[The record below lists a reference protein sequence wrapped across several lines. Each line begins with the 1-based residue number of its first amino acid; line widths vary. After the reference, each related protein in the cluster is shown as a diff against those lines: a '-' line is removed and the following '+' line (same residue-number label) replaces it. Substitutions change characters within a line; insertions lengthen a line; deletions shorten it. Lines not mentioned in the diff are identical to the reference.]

1 MRSMVMAV
9 TLTLLTAAPLLAQS
23 ERGYL
28 NGAGGFTTTSET
40 TSGDYLIEGGWRIA
54 PNLMVFGNFGQF
66 HNLQPSDA
74 QPAVDTTTGLLSTSL
89 GLTVT
94 GTARVPAVYSVGGLR
109 YQIPMSSRFTPYVLG
124 GVGFAH
130 LSPTAEFTFASGT
143 GTLPDGSTPTAGAN
157 VTAAL
162 VSAGDFTAPVSST
175 AFMYTLGGGV
185 EVPVAAHWAA
195 DVGYRFSRI
204 EADDP
209 LNAQGL
215 TFGFGYRF

>member
-1 MRSMVMAV
+1 MRSIVMAA
-9 TLTLLTAAPLLAQS
+9 TLTLLSAAPLLAQS

-28 NGAGGFTTTSET
+28 NGAGGFATTSET
-40 TSGDYLIEGGWRIA
+40 TTGDYLIEGGWRIA
-54 PNLMVFGNFGQF
+54 PNLMVFGNFGQY

-109 YQIPMSSRFTPYVLG
+109 YQIPMSSHFTPYVLG

-130 LSPTAEFTFASGT
+130 LSPTADFTFASGT
-143 GTLPDGSTPTAGAN
+143 GTLPDGSTPTTGAN

-162 VSAGDFTAPVSST
+162 VSAGDFTAPPSST

-185 EVPVAAHWAA
+185 QVPVAAHWAA
-195 DVGYRFSRI
+195 DIGYRFSRI
-204 EADDP
+204 EAEDP